1 MEYLRNNF
9 RPVQDLYNRKVFKS
23 AVKDAWQKDLT
34 EVIGGPHGTEASR
47 GRQQSFHIIFSKFVG
62 WGFSLDGRLVWDCGR
77 FERSLFPLWPLW
89 RIRGKRLQQ
98 WQQSPHE
105 RLRPWLSDAAYS
117 LLLTSPF
124 SHHKPGLSWWAA
136 RLIKVST
143 QPEWSS
149 TFRKL
154 TQETGKSSEAK
165 TTLIMHP
172 VWDLP
177 IWCMKD
183 NQEMWIGTE
192 SQPFVNYQYPLEC
205 FSSSTFLINKAIIF
219 VVRHLTESSDH
230 LVNTHKNAPREDHP
244 EWSQETPWY
253 NSSVSADTHLR
264 KAFLVAHYYSS
275 L

>member
-1 MEYLRNNF
+1 MENQREAPPAVTAVSTWTAQTLVVWCR
-9 RPVQDLYNRKVFKS
+9 LLSS
-23 AVKDAWQKDLT
+23 ADFA
-34 EVIGGPHGTEASR
+34 I
-47 GRQQSFHIIFSKFVG
+47 
-62 WGFSLDGRLVWDCGR
+62 
-77 FERSLFPLWPLW
+77 
-89 RIRGKRLQQ
+89 
-98 WQQSPHE
+98 
-105 RLRPWLSDAAYS
+105 
-117 LLLTSPF
+117 

-192 SQPFVNYQYPLEC
+192 SQSFVNYQYPMEC
-205 FSSSTFLINKAIIF
+205 FSSSTFLINKAIILYF
-219 VVRHLTESSDH
+219 PITWWRLIKTLYVKTIQRTRLKPGDDIIAQCLQTHIWRKLFLSRIIILHCKHSLSHQKANHTALRPHAVFNKGVSSARADLYIRARATPRRTRMRILSQCAVPESGVGVWGWRIDWGW
-230 LVNTHKNAPREDHP
+230 LW
-244 EWSQETPWY
+244 WSWSTQTRPIS
-253 NSSVSADTHLR
+253 NH
-264 KAFLVAHYYSS
+264 H
-275 L
+275 

>member
-1 MEYLRNNF
+1 MEN
-9 RPVQDLYNRKVFKS
+9 QRKAPPAVTAVSTWTAQTLVVWCRLLSS
-23 AVKDAWQKDLT
+23 ADFA
-34 EVIGGPHGTEASR
+34 I
-47 GRQQSFHIIFSKFVG
+47 
-62 WGFSLDGRLVWDCGR
+62 
-77 FERSLFPLWPLW
+77 
-89 RIRGKRLQQ
+89 
-98 WQQSPHE
+98 
-105 RLRPWLSDAAYS
+105 
-117 LLLTSPF
+117 

-219 VVRHLTESSDH
+219 VGKHLTESSDH
-230 LVNTHKNAPREDHP
+230 PVNTHNNALRDNHP
-244 EWSQETPWY
+244 EDPTEARRRLDIIAQCLQTHIRRKLFLSRIILHCKHSFSHQKANHTVLRPHAVFNKSVPSARADLYVRARATRRRTCLRIMSQCAAPESGVGVWGWRIDWEWLWWSWSTQTRPIS
-253 NSSVSADTHLR
+253 NH
-264 KAFLVAHYYSS
+264 H
-275 L
+275 